1 MSARTPALILLI
13 LSLAFA
19 TSTSRPASGQDKDLP
34 KEKEKPKDQDKEKIP
49 KFEWPTQIDGKGVQ
63 DWLKDA
69 TENPDPAI
77 RDGALKTLPAFG
89 PKARKE
95 CSKRLLQRMTAEPD
109 PGVRL
114 TVINIAATIGLE
126 DVDLPDAIT
135 RLANVVDIA
144 RDGSLS
150 RIRAIETLAMF
161 GPKAERAVG
170 KLIGH
175 ACEDPAYETR
185 RMIARCLAQVG
196 YNEKTGP
203 NVKALNRLAA
213 TLAKD
218 QCAAVRMEAL
228 QALVALGPPWAD
240 KSPGKGV
247 PGPVDWKAATFIA
260 ERMKERLGLTKSRGI
275 IEHDKQLDI
284 WCRIVL
290 MRFDQ
295 KELEKE
301 DHLNAITKNFDSM
314 NQSDLGAKIQAL
326 QALSLFG
333 ERAGTQVDKV
343 VPLLSDGEVVIVVAA
358 LTTLRAMGIK
368 GQPALDQLEK
378 TEKYWADKLNKRKE
392 DVEFKKVV
400 AKLSPEDLKLVV
412 GSLPEEQMRLAV
424 ANTIKFIKDSKPGK
438 PGGDMAAAAPAP
450 APGGEKK

>member
-1 MSARTPALILLI
+1 MA
-13 LSLAFA
+13 
-19 TSTSRPASGQDKDLP
+19 GQAKDLP
-34 KEKEKPKDQDKEKIP
+34 KEKEKPKDKDRSNPRE
-49 KFEWPTQIDGKGVQ
+49 FEWPTQIGNKGLN

-135 RLANVVDIA
+135 RLANVVDLA

-185 RMIARCLAQVG
+185 RMIAQCLAYVG

-228 QALVALGPPWAD
+228 QALVALGPPWPAHR
-240 KSPGKGV
+240 PAREF
-247 PGPVDWKAATFIA
+247 PGPSTG
-260 ERMKERLGLTKSRGI
+260 RMPRS
-275 IEHDKQLDI
+275 
-284 WCRIVL
+284 
-290 MRFDQ
+290 
-295 KELEKE
+295 
-301 DHLNAITKNFDSM
+301 
-314 NQSDLGAKIQAL
+314 
-326 QALSLFG
+326 
-333 ERAGTQVDKV
+333 
-343 VPLLSDGEVVIVVAA
+343 
-358 LTTLRAMGIK
+358 
-368 GQPALDQLEK
+368 
-378 TEKYWADKLNKRKE
+378 
-392 DVEFKKVV
+392 
-400 AKLSPEDLKLVV
+400 SPT
-412 GSLPEEQMRLAV
+412 A
-424 ANTIKFIKDSKPGK
+424 
-438 PGGDMAAAAPAP
+438 
-450 APGGEKK
+450 

>member
-19 TSTSRPASGQDKDLP
+19 TSTTRPAAGQAKDPP

-63 DWLKDA
+63 GWLKDA
-69 TENPDPAI
+69 TENSDPAI

-135 RLANVVDIA
+135 RLANVVDLA

-185 RMIARCLAQVG
+185 RMIAQCLAHVG
-196 YNEKTGP
+196 YNEKSGP

-247 PGPVDWKAATFIA
+247 PGPTDWKAATYIA
-260 ERMKERLGLTKSRGI
+260 DRMRDRLVTKSNGI
-275 IEHDKQLDI
+275 VEHDKQLEI

-301 DHLNAITKNFDSM
+301 DHLNAISRNFDPTIH
-314 NQSDLGAKIQAL
+314 NDLGAKIQAL
-326 QALSLFG
+326 QALALFG
-333 ERAGTQVDKV
+333 ERAAKQVDKV
-343 VPLLSDGEVVIVVAA
+343 VPLLSDGEDLIAVAA

-368 GQPALDQLEK
+368 GQPALDELEK
-378 TEKYWADKLNKRKE
+378 REKFWAQKLEERKKE
-392 DVEFKKVV
+392 KDFQKVV
-400 AKLSPEDLKLVV
+400 LNLKPEEIKYVISTLK
-412 GSLPEEQMRLAV
+412 EEQMRMAF
-424 ANTIKFIKDSKPGK
+424 AGTIKFIKDSKPGK
-438 PGGDMAAAAPAP
+438 PGGDVAAAAPAP
-450 APGGEKK
+450 APSTEKK